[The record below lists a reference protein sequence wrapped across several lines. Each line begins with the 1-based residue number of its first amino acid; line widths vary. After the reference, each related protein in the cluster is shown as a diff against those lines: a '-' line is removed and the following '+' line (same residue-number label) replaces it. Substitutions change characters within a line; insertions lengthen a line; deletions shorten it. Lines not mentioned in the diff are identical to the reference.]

1 MEHTIAA
8 ISTSTMSSGGISIVR
23 MSGKDAI
30 ETADKIF
37 VSKNGKKLSEAS
49 SHTVHYGNI
58 VDEDGNIIDEVL
70 VIVMR
75 APNTYTRE
83 DVVEIDCH
91 GGILVTRKVL
101 EAAIKAGA
109 KPAEPG
115 EFTKRAF
122 LNGRID
128 LSQAEAVID
137 VINSKNEYALKSSV
151 SQLDGKLSAKIKEI
165 REVILN
171 HVAYIEAALDD
182 PEHISLD
189 NYVNNIEKDVD
200 NCVDNVYKLLK
211 TSDNG
216 RIMRDGIR
224 TVILGK
230 TNAGKSSLLNALAKE
245 ERAIVTDIEGTTRD
259 VLEEQVNLGGVT
271 LNLVDTAGIRKT
283 DDYVESIG
291 VEKAKKYAQDADLV
305 IFVVDSSRP
314 LDKNDDDIISL
325 IQNKNVI
332 VLLNKSD
339 MEQVVKPE
347 DLKNLNKFSM
357 VSISAK
363 NETGL
368 DKLEHAIKDMFFNGE
383 ISFNEEIYITNV
395 RHKTL
400 LQEALD
406 SLHMVK
412 DGINQGMSED
422 FLTIDLMTAYE
433 KLGMIIG
440 EEVEDDLA
448 DRIFSKFCMGKK
460 RLFKETAVKNL
471 CETYD
476 VVVVGAGHAGC
487 EAALACARLGLNT
500 ICFTVSCESIAMMP
514 CNPNIGGSSKGHL
527 VREIDALG
535 GEMGKNIDATFIQS
549 KMLNKSKGPAVH
561 SLRAQADKSDYS
573 HRMRKI
579 MENTDNLLVRQAEV
593 SEIIVEDGIIKGVKT
608 VSGASYFAKAVVLC
622 TGVYLKAKCIFGDV
636 SYETGP
642 NGLLPANHL
651 TQSLVDNGIE
661 VRRFKTG
668 TPARVDKR
676 SIDFSKMTEQFGDER
691 VVPFSFTTDPE
702 TVQKDQVSCWLT
714 YTNEETH
721 KIIRDN
727 LDRSPLYAGVIHGT
741 GARIS

>member
-70 VIVMR
+70 VRVMR

-448 DRIFSKFCMGKK
+448 DRIFSKFCMGK
-460 RLFKETAVKNL
+460 
-471 CETYD
+471 
-476 VVVVGAGHAGC
+476 
-487 EAALACARLGLNT
+487 
-500 ICFTVSCESIAMMP
+500 
-514 CNPNIGGSSKGHL
+514 
-527 VREIDALG
+527 
-535 GEMGKNIDATFIQS
+535 
-549 KMLNKSKGPAVH
+549 
-561 SLRAQADKSDYS
+561 
-573 HRMRKI
+573 
-579 MENTDNLLVRQAEV
+579 
-593 SEIIVEDGIIKGVKT
+593 
-608 VSGASYFAKAVVLC
+608 
-622 TGVYLKAKCIFGDV
+622 
-636 SYETGP
+636 
-642 NGLLPANHL
+642 
-651 TQSLVDNGIE
+651 
-661 VRRFKTG
+661 
-668 TPARVDKR
+668 
-676 SIDFSKMTEQFGDER
+676 
-691 VVPFSFTTDPE
+691 
-702 TVQKDQVSCWLT
+702 
-714 YTNEETH
+714 
-721 KIIRDN
+721 
-727 LDRSPLYAGVIHGT
+727 
-741 GARIS
+741 

>member
-368 DKLEHAIKDMFFNGE
+368 DKLEYAIKDMFFNGE

-448 DRIFSKFCMGKK
+448 DRIFSKFCMGK
-460 RLFKETAVKNL
+460 
-471 CETYD
+471 
-476 VVVVGAGHAGC
+476 
-487 EAALACARLGLNT
+487 
-500 ICFTVSCESIAMMP
+500 
-514 CNPNIGGSSKGHL
+514 
-527 VREIDALG
+527 
-535 GEMGKNIDATFIQS
+535 
-549 KMLNKSKGPAVH
+549 
-561 SLRAQADKSDYS
+561 
-573 HRMRKI
+573 
-579 MENTDNLLVRQAEV
+579 
-593 SEIIVEDGIIKGVKT
+593 
-608 VSGASYFAKAVVLC
+608 
-622 TGVYLKAKCIFGDV
+622 
-636 SYETGP
+636 
-642 NGLLPANHL
+642 
-651 TQSLVDNGIE
+651 
-661 VRRFKTG
+661 
-668 TPARVDKR
+668 
-676 SIDFSKMTEQFGDER
+676 
-691 VVPFSFTTDPE
+691 
-702 TVQKDQVSCWLT
+702 
-714 YTNEETH
+714 
-721 KIIRDN
+721 
-727 LDRSPLYAGVIHGT
+727 
-741 GARIS
+741 

>member
-1 MEHTIAA
+1 MEDTIAA
-8 ISTSTMSSGGISIVR
+8 ISTSTVSSGGISVVR
-23 MSGKDAI
+23 ISGENALSV
-30 ETADKIF
+30 AQQVF
-37 VSKNGKKLSEAS
+37 RSKKNKNVEDME

-58 VDEDGNIIDEVL
+58 YNGEELIDEVL
-70 VIVMR
+70 MVVMK

-448 DRIFSKFCMGKK
+448 DRIFSKFCMGK
-460 RLFKETAVKNL
+460 
-471 CETYD
+471 
-476 VVVVGAGHAGC
+476 
-487 EAALACARLGLNT
+487 
-500 ICFTVSCESIAMMP
+500 
-514 CNPNIGGSSKGHL
+514 
-527 VREIDALG
+527 
-535 GEMGKNIDATFIQS
+535 
-549 KMLNKSKGPAVH
+549 
-561 SLRAQADKSDYS
+561 
-573 HRMRKI
+573 
-579 MENTDNLLVRQAEV
+579 
-593 SEIIVEDGIIKGVKT
+593 
-608 VSGASYFAKAVVLC
+608 
-622 TGVYLKAKCIFGDV
+622 
-636 SYETGP
+636 
-642 NGLLPANHL
+642 
-651 TQSLVDNGIE
+651 
-661 VRRFKTG
+661 
-668 TPARVDKR
+668 
-676 SIDFSKMTEQFGDER
+676 
-691 VVPFSFTTDPE
+691 
-702 TVQKDQVSCWLT
+702 
-714 YTNEETH
+714 
-721 KIIRDN
+721 
-727 LDRSPLYAGVIHGT
+727 
-741 GARIS
+741 

>member
-37 VSKNGKKLSEAS
+37 VSKNGKKLSEVS

-363 NETGL
+363 NETGI

-448 DRIFSKFCMGKK
+448 DRIFSKFCMGK
-460 RLFKETAVKNL
+460 
-471 CETYD
+471 
-476 VVVVGAGHAGC
+476 
-487 EAALACARLGLNT
+487 
-500 ICFTVSCESIAMMP
+500 
-514 CNPNIGGSSKGHL
+514 
-527 VREIDALG
+527 
-535 GEMGKNIDATFIQS
+535 
-549 KMLNKSKGPAVH
+549 
-561 SLRAQADKSDYS
+561 
-573 HRMRKI
+573 
-579 MENTDNLLVRQAEV
+579 
-593 SEIIVEDGIIKGVKT
+593 
-608 VSGASYFAKAVVLC
+608 
-622 TGVYLKAKCIFGDV
+622 
-636 SYETGP
+636 
-642 NGLLPANHL
+642 
-651 TQSLVDNGIE
+651 
-661 VRRFKTG
+661 
-668 TPARVDKR
+668 
-676 SIDFSKMTEQFGDER
+676 
-691 VVPFSFTTDPE
+691 
-702 TVQKDQVSCWLT
+702 
-714 YTNEETH
+714 
-721 KIIRDN
+721 
-727 LDRSPLYAGVIHGT
+727 
-741 GARIS
+741 

>member
-271 LNLVDTAGIRKT
+271 LNLIDTAGIRKT

-325 IQNKNVI
+325 IQDKNVI

-400 LQEALD
+400 LKEALD

-448 DRIFSKFCMGKK
+448 DCIFSKFCMGK
-460 RLFKETAVKNL
+460 
-471 CETYD
+471 
-476 VVVVGAGHAGC
+476 
-487 EAALACARLGLNT
+487 
-500 ICFTVSCESIAMMP
+500 
-514 CNPNIGGSSKGHL
+514 
-527 VREIDALG
+527 
-535 GEMGKNIDATFIQS
+535 
-549 KMLNKSKGPAVH
+549 
-561 SLRAQADKSDYS
+561 
-573 HRMRKI
+573 
-579 MENTDNLLVRQAEV
+579 
-593 SEIIVEDGIIKGVKT
+593 
-608 VSGASYFAKAVVLC
+608 
-622 TGVYLKAKCIFGDV
+622 
-636 SYETGP
+636 
-642 NGLLPANHL
+642 
-651 TQSLVDNGIE
+651 
-661 VRRFKTG
+661 
-668 TPARVDKR
+668 
-676 SIDFSKMTEQFGDER
+676 
-691 VVPFSFTTDPE
+691 
-702 TVQKDQVSCWLT
+702 
-714 YTNEETH
+714 
-721 KIIRDN
+721 
-727 LDRSPLYAGVIHGT
+727 
-741 GARIS
+741 

>member
-1 MEHTIAA
+1 MEQTIAA

-23 MSGKDAI
+23 ISGENAI
-30 ETADKIF
+30 SVADTIF
-37 VSKNGKKLSEAS
+37 EAKNNKKLSKAD
-49 SHTVHYGNI
+49 SHTIHYGVI
-58 VDEDGNIIDEVL
+58 KDGDEVIDEVL
-70 VIVMR
+70 VSVMK

-83 DVVEIDCH
+83 DVIEINCH

-101 EAAIKAGA
+101 DTVLKNGA
-109 KPAEPG
+109 RPAEPG

-137 VINSKNEYALKSSV
+137 IINARNDYALKSSV
-151 SQLDGKLSAKIKEI
+151 NQLGGRLSEKITSI
-165 REVILN
+165 REVILDN
-171 HVAYIEAALDD
+171 VAFIESALDD
-182 PEHISLD
+182 PEHFDIND
-189 NYVNNIEKDVD
+189 NVDKMTKDVD
-200 NCVDNVYKLLK
+200 NCVDKVDKLLK

-448 DRIFSKFCMGKK
+448 DRIFSKFCMGK
-460 RLFKETAVKNL
+460 
-471 CETYD
+471 
-476 VVVVGAGHAGC
+476 
-487 EAALACARLGLNT
+487 
-500 ICFTVSCESIAMMP
+500 
-514 CNPNIGGSSKGHL
+514 
-527 VREIDALG
+527 
-535 GEMGKNIDATFIQS
+535 
-549 KMLNKSKGPAVH
+549 
-561 SLRAQADKSDYS
+561 
-573 HRMRKI
+573 
-579 MENTDNLLVRQAEV
+579 
-593 SEIIVEDGIIKGVKT
+593 
-608 VSGASYFAKAVVLC
+608 
-622 TGVYLKAKCIFGDV
+622 
-636 SYETGP
+636 
-642 NGLLPANHL
+642 
-651 TQSLVDNGIE
+651 
-661 VRRFKTG
+661 
-668 TPARVDKR
+668 
-676 SIDFSKMTEQFGDER
+676 
-691 VVPFSFTTDPE
+691 
-702 TVQKDQVSCWLT
+702 
-714 YTNEETH
+714 
-721 KIIRDN
+721 
-727 LDRSPLYAGVIHGT
+727 
-741 GARIS
+741 

>member
-216 RIMRDGIR
+216 RIMRNGIR

-448 DRIFSKFCMGKK
+448 DRIFSKFCMGK
-460 RLFKETAVKNL
+460 
-471 CETYD
+471 
-476 VVVVGAGHAGC
+476 
-487 EAALACARLGLNT
+487 
-500 ICFTVSCESIAMMP
+500 
-514 CNPNIGGSSKGHL
+514 
-527 VREIDALG
+527 
-535 GEMGKNIDATFIQS
+535 
-549 KMLNKSKGPAVH
+549 
-561 SLRAQADKSDYS
+561 
-573 HRMRKI
+573 
-579 MENTDNLLVRQAEV
+579 
-593 SEIIVEDGIIKGVKT
+593 
-608 VSGASYFAKAVVLC
+608 
-622 TGVYLKAKCIFGDV
+622 
-636 SYETGP
+636 
-642 NGLLPANHL
+642 
-651 TQSLVDNGIE
+651 
-661 VRRFKTG
+661 
-668 TPARVDKR
+668 
-676 SIDFSKMTEQFGDER
+676 
-691 VVPFSFTTDPE
+691 
-702 TVQKDQVSCWLT
+702 
-714 YTNEETH
+714 
-721 KIIRDN
+721 
-727 LDRSPLYAGVIHGT
+727 
-741 GARIS
+741 

>member
-448 DRIFSKFCMGKK
+448 DRIFSKFCM
-460 RLFKETAVKNL
+460 VK
-471 CETYD
+471 
-476 VVVVGAGHAGC
+476 
-487 EAALACARLGLNT
+487 
-500 ICFTVSCESIAMMP
+500 
-514 CNPNIGGSSKGHL
+514 
-527 VREIDALG
+527 
-535 GEMGKNIDATFIQS
+535 
-549 KMLNKSKGPAVH
+549 
-561 SLRAQADKSDYS
+561 
-573 HRMRKI
+573 
-579 MENTDNLLVRQAEV
+579 
-593 SEIIVEDGIIKGVKT
+593 
-608 VSGASYFAKAVVLC
+608 
-622 TGVYLKAKCIFGDV
+622 
-636 SYETGP
+636 
-642 NGLLPANHL
+642 
-651 TQSLVDNGIE
+651 
-661 VRRFKTG
+661 
-668 TPARVDKR
+668 
-676 SIDFSKMTEQFGDER
+676 
-691 VVPFSFTTDPE
+691 
-702 TVQKDQVSCWLT
+702 
-714 YTNEETH
+714 
-721 KIIRDN
+721 
-727 LDRSPLYAGVIHGT
+727 
-741 GARIS
+741 

>member
-37 VSKNGKKLSEAS
+37 VSKNGKKLSEVS

-58 VDEDGNIIDEVL
+58 VDEDSNIIDEVL

-448 DRIFSKFCMGKK
+448 DRIFSKFCMGK
-460 RLFKETAVKNL
+460 
-471 CETYD
+471 
-476 VVVVGAGHAGC
+476 
-487 EAALACARLGLNT
+487 
-500 ICFTVSCESIAMMP
+500 
-514 CNPNIGGSSKGHL
+514 
-527 VREIDALG
+527 
-535 GEMGKNIDATFIQS
+535 
-549 KMLNKSKGPAVH
+549 
-561 SLRAQADKSDYS
+561 
-573 HRMRKI
+573 
-579 MENTDNLLVRQAEV
+579 
-593 SEIIVEDGIIKGVKT
+593 
-608 VSGASYFAKAVVLC
+608 
-622 TGVYLKAKCIFGDV
+622 
-636 SYETGP
+636 
-642 NGLLPANHL
+642 
-651 TQSLVDNGIE
+651 
-661 VRRFKTG
+661 
-668 TPARVDKR
+668 
-676 SIDFSKMTEQFGDER
+676 
-691 VVPFSFTTDPE
+691 
-702 TVQKDQVSCWLT
+702 
-714 YTNEETH
+714 
-721 KIIRDN
+721 
-727 LDRSPLYAGVIHGT
+727 
-741 GARIS
+741 

>member
-422 FLTIDLMTAYE
+422 FLTIDLMTSYE

-448 DRIFSKFCMGKK
+448 DRIFSKFCMGK
-460 RLFKETAVKNL
+460 
-471 CETYD
+471 
-476 VVVVGAGHAGC
+476 
-487 EAALACARLGLNT
+487 
-500 ICFTVSCESIAMMP
+500 
-514 CNPNIGGSSKGHL
+514 
-527 VREIDALG
+527 
-535 GEMGKNIDATFIQS
+535 
-549 KMLNKSKGPAVH
+549 
-561 SLRAQADKSDYS
+561 
-573 HRMRKI
+573 
-579 MENTDNLLVRQAEV
+579 
-593 SEIIVEDGIIKGVKT
+593 
-608 VSGASYFAKAVVLC
+608 
-622 TGVYLKAKCIFGDV
+622 
-636 SYETGP
+636 
-642 NGLLPANHL
+642 
-651 TQSLVDNGIE
+651 
-661 VRRFKTG
+661 
-668 TPARVDKR
+668 
-676 SIDFSKMTEQFGDER
+676 
-691 VVPFSFTTDPE
+691 
-702 TVQKDQVSCWLT
+702 
-714 YTNEETH
+714 
-721 KIIRDN
+721 
-727 LDRSPLYAGVIHGT
+727 
-741 GARIS
+741 

>member
-271 LNLVDTAGIRKT
+271 LNLIDTAGIRKT

-325 IQNKNVI
+325 IQDKNVI

-400 LQEALD
+400 LKEALD

-448 DRIFSKFCMGKK
+448 DRIFSKFCMGK
-460 RLFKETAVKNL
+460 
-471 CETYD
+471 
-476 VVVVGAGHAGC
+476 
-487 EAALACARLGLNT
+487 
-500 ICFTVSCESIAMMP
+500 
-514 CNPNIGGSSKGHL
+514 
-527 VREIDALG
+527 
-535 GEMGKNIDATFIQS
+535 
-549 KMLNKSKGPAVH
+549 
-561 SLRAQADKSDYS
+561 
-573 HRMRKI
+573 
-579 MENTDNLLVRQAEV
+579 
-593 SEIIVEDGIIKGVKT
+593 
-608 VSGASYFAKAVVLC
+608 
-622 TGVYLKAKCIFGDV
+622 
-636 SYETGP
+636 
-642 NGLLPANHL
+642 
-651 TQSLVDNGIE
+651 
-661 VRRFKTG
+661 
-668 TPARVDKR
+668 
-676 SIDFSKMTEQFGDER
+676 
-691 VVPFSFTTDPE
+691 
-702 TVQKDQVSCWLT
+702 
-714 YTNEETH
+714 
-721 KIIRDN
+721 
-727 LDRSPLYAGVIHGT
+727 
-741 GARIS
+741 

>member
-230 TNAGKSSLLNALAKE
+230 TNTGKSSLLNALAKE

-448 DRIFSKFCMGKK
+448 DRIFSKFCMGK
-460 RLFKETAVKNL
+460 
-471 CETYD
+471 
-476 VVVVGAGHAGC
+476 
-487 EAALACARLGLNT
+487 
-500 ICFTVSCESIAMMP
+500 
-514 CNPNIGGSSKGHL
+514 
-527 VREIDALG
+527 
-535 GEMGKNIDATFIQS
+535 
-549 KMLNKSKGPAVH
+549 
-561 SLRAQADKSDYS
+561 
-573 HRMRKI
+573 
-579 MENTDNLLVRQAEV
+579 
-593 SEIIVEDGIIKGVKT
+593 
-608 VSGASYFAKAVVLC
+608 
-622 TGVYLKAKCIFGDV
+622 
-636 SYETGP
+636 
-642 NGLLPANHL
+642 
-651 TQSLVDNGIE
+651 
-661 VRRFKTG
+661 
-668 TPARVDKR
+668 
-676 SIDFSKMTEQFGDER
+676 
-691 VVPFSFTTDPE
+691 
-702 TVQKDQVSCWLT
+702 
-714 YTNEETH
+714 
-721 KIIRDN
+721 
-727 LDRSPLYAGVIHGT
+727 
-741 GARIS
+741 

>member
-49 SHTVHYGNI
+49 SHTVHSGNI

-448 DRIFSKFCMGKK
+448 DRIFSKFCMGK
-460 RLFKETAVKNL
+460 
-471 CETYD
+471 
-476 VVVVGAGHAGC
+476 
-487 EAALACARLGLNT
+487 
-500 ICFTVSCESIAMMP
+500 
-514 CNPNIGGSSKGHL
+514 
-527 VREIDALG
+527 
-535 GEMGKNIDATFIQS
+535 
-549 KMLNKSKGPAVH
+549 
-561 SLRAQADKSDYS
+561 
-573 HRMRKI
+573 
-579 MENTDNLLVRQAEV
+579 
-593 SEIIVEDGIIKGVKT
+593 
-608 VSGASYFAKAVVLC
+608 
-622 TGVYLKAKCIFGDV
+622 
-636 SYETGP
+636 
-642 NGLLPANHL
+642 
-651 TQSLVDNGIE
+651 
-661 VRRFKTG
+661 
-668 TPARVDKR
+668 
-676 SIDFSKMTEQFGDER
+676 
-691 VVPFSFTTDPE
+691 
-702 TVQKDQVSCWLT
+702 
-714 YTNEETH
+714 
-721 KIIRDN
+721 
-727 LDRSPLYAGVIHGT
+727 
-741 GARIS
+741 

>member
-8 ISTSTMSSGGISIVR
+8 ISTSTMSSGGLSIVR

-448 DRIFSKFCMGKK
+448 DRIFSKFCMGK
-460 RLFKETAVKNL
+460 
-471 CETYD
+471 
-476 VVVVGAGHAGC
+476 
-487 EAALACARLGLNT
+487 
-500 ICFTVSCESIAMMP
+500 
-514 CNPNIGGSSKGHL
+514 
-527 VREIDALG
+527 
-535 GEMGKNIDATFIQS
+535 
-549 KMLNKSKGPAVH
+549 
-561 SLRAQADKSDYS
+561 
-573 HRMRKI
+573 
-579 MENTDNLLVRQAEV
+579 
-593 SEIIVEDGIIKGVKT
+593 
-608 VSGASYFAKAVVLC
+608 
-622 TGVYLKAKCIFGDV
+622 
-636 SYETGP
+636 
-642 NGLLPANHL
+642 
-651 TQSLVDNGIE
+651 
-661 VRRFKTG
+661 
-668 TPARVDKR
+668 
-676 SIDFSKMTEQFGDER
+676 
-691 VVPFSFTTDPE
+691 
-702 TVQKDQVSCWLT
+702 
-714 YTNEETH
+714 
-721 KIIRDN
+721 
-727 LDRSPLYAGVIHGT
+727 
-741 GARIS
+741 

>member
-37 VSKNGKKLSEAS
+37 VSKNGKKLSESS

-347 DLKNLNKFSM
+347 DLKNLNKFSI

-448 DRIFSKFCMGKK
+448 DRIFSKFCMGK
-460 RLFKETAVKNL
+460 
-471 CETYD
+471 
-476 VVVVGAGHAGC
+476 
-487 EAALACARLGLNT
+487 
-500 ICFTVSCESIAMMP
+500 
-514 CNPNIGGSSKGHL
+514 
-527 VREIDALG
+527 
-535 GEMGKNIDATFIQS
+535 
-549 KMLNKSKGPAVH
+549 
-561 SLRAQADKSDYS
+561 
-573 HRMRKI
+573 
-579 MENTDNLLVRQAEV
+579 
-593 SEIIVEDGIIKGVKT
+593 
-608 VSGASYFAKAVVLC
+608 
-622 TGVYLKAKCIFGDV
+622 
-636 SYETGP
+636 
-642 NGLLPANHL
+642 
-651 TQSLVDNGIE
+651 
-661 VRRFKTG
+661 
-668 TPARVDKR
+668 
-676 SIDFSKMTEQFGDER
+676 
-691 VVPFSFTTDPE
+691 
-702 TVQKDQVSCWLT
+702 
-714 YTNEETH
+714 
-721 KIIRDN
+721 
-727 LDRSPLYAGVIHGT
+727 
-741 GARIS
+741 

>member
-400 LQEALD
+400 LQEVLD

-448 DRIFSKFCMGKK
+448 DRIFSKFCMGK
-460 RLFKETAVKNL
+460 
-471 CETYD
+471 
-476 VVVVGAGHAGC
+476 
-487 EAALACARLGLNT
+487 
-500 ICFTVSCESIAMMP
+500 
-514 CNPNIGGSSKGHL
+514 
-527 VREIDALG
+527 
-535 GEMGKNIDATFIQS
+535 
-549 KMLNKSKGPAVH
+549 
-561 SLRAQADKSDYS
+561 
-573 HRMRKI
+573 
-579 MENTDNLLVRQAEV
+579 
-593 SEIIVEDGIIKGVKT
+593 
-608 VSGASYFAKAVVLC
+608 
-622 TGVYLKAKCIFGDV
+622 
-636 SYETGP
+636 
-642 NGLLPANHL
+642 
-651 TQSLVDNGIE
+651 
-661 VRRFKTG
+661 
-668 TPARVDKR
+668 
-676 SIDFSKMTEQFGDER
+676 
-691 VVPFSFTTDPE
+691 
-702 TVQKDQVSCWLT
+702 
-714 YTNEETH
+714 
-721 KIIRDN
+721 
-727 LDRSPLYAGVIHGT
+727 
-741 GARIS
+741 

>member
-75 APNTYTRE
+75 APNTYTSE

-448 DRIFSKFCMGKK
+448 DRIFSKFCMGK
-460 RLFKETAVKNL
+460 
-471 CETYD
+471 
-476 VVVVGAGHAGC
+476 
-487 EAALACARLGLNT
+487 
-500 ICFTVSCESIAMMP
+500 
-514 CNPNIGGSSKGHL
+514 
-527 VREIDALG
+527 
-535 GEMGKNIDATFIQS
+535 
-549 KMLNKSKGPAVH
+549 
-561 SLRAQADKSDYS
+561 
-573 HRMRKI
+573 
-579 MENTDNLLVRQAEV
+579 
-593 SEIIVEDGIIKGVKT
+593 
-608 VSGASYFAKAVVLC
+608 
-622 TGVYLKAKCIFGDV
+622 
-636 SYETGP
+636 
-642 NGLLPANHL
+642 
-651 TQSLVDNGIE
+651 
-661 VRRFKTG
+661 
-668 TPARVDKR
+668 
-676 SIDFSKMTEQFGDER
+676 
-691 VVPFSFTTDPE
+691 
-702 TVQKDQVSCWLT
+702 
-714 YTNEETH
+714 
-721 KIIRDN
+721 
-727 LDRSPLYAGVIHGT
+727 
-741 GARIS
+741 

>member
-357 VSISAK
+357 ISISAK

-448 DRIFSKFCMGKK
+448 DRIFSKFCMGK
-460 RLFKETAVKNL
+460 
-471 CETYD
+471 
-476 VVVVGAGHAGC
+476 
-487 EAALACARLGLNT
+487 
-500 ICFTVSCESIAMMP
+500 
-514 CNPNIGGSSKGHL
+514 
-527 VREIDALG
+527 
-535 GEMGKNIDATFIQS
+535 
-549 KMLNKSKGPAVH
+549 
-561 SLRAQADKSDYS
+561 
-573 HRMRKI
+573 
-579 MENTDNLLVRQAEV
+579 
-593 SEIIVEDGIIKGVKT
+593 
-608 VSGASYFAKAVVLC
+608 
-622 TGVYLKAKCIFGDV
+622 
-636 SYETGP
+636 
-642 NGLLPANHL
+642 
-651 TQSLVDNGIE
+651 
-661 VRRFKTG
+661 
-668 TPARVDKR
+668 
-676 SIDFSKMTEQFGDER
+676 
-691 VVPFSFTTDPE
+691 
-702 TVQKDQVSCWLT
+702 
-714 YTNEETH
+714 
-721 KIIRDN
+721 
-727 LDRSPLYAGVIHGT
+727 
-741 GARIS
+741 

>member
-189 NYVNNIEKDVD
+189 NYVNNIEKDVH

-448 DRIFSKFCMGKK
+448 DRIFSKFCMGK
-460 RLFKETAVKNL
+460 
-471 CETYD
+471 
-476 VVVVGAGHAGC
+476 
-487 EAALACARLGLNT
+487 
-500 ICFTVSCESIAMMP
+500 
-514 CNPNIGGSSKGHL
+514 
-527 VREIDALG
+527 
-535 GEMGKNIDATFIQS
+535 
-549 KMLNKSKGPAVH
+549 
-561 SLRAQADKSDYS
+561 
-573 HRMRKI
+573 
-579 MENTDNLLVRQAEV
+579 
-593 SEIIVEDGIIKGVKT
+593 
-608 VSGASYFAKAVVLC
+608 
-622 TGVYLKAKCIFGDV
+622 
-636 SYETGP
+636 
-642 NGLLPANHL
+642 
-651 TQSLVDNGIE
+651 
-661 VRRFKTG
+661 
-668 TPARVDKR
+668 
-676 SIDFSKMTEQFGDER
+676 
-691 VVPFSFTTDPE
+691 
-702 TVQKDQVSCWLT
+702 
-714 YTNEETH
+714 
-721 KIIRDN
+721 
-727 LDRSPLYAGVIHGT
+727 
-741 GARIS
+741 

>member
-283 DDYVESIG
+283 DDYVESIS

-448 DRIFSKFCMGKK
+448 DRIFSKFCMGK
-460 RLFKETAVKNL
+460 
-471 CETYD
+471 
-476 VVVVGAGHAGC
+476 
-487 EAALACARLGLNT
+487 
-500 ICFTVSCESIAMMP
+500 
-514 CNPNIGGSSKGHL
+514 
-527 VREIDALG
+527 
-535 GEMGKNIDATFIQS
+535 
-549 KMLNKSKGPAVH
+549 
-561 SLRAQADKSDYS
+561 
-573 HRMRKI
+573 
-579 MENTDNLLVRQAEV
+579 
-593 SEIIVEDGIIKGVKT
+593 
-608 VSGASYFAKAVVLC
+608 
-622 TGVYLKAKCIFGDV
+622 
-636 SYETGP
+636 
-642 NGLLPANHL
+642 
-651 TQSLVDNGIE
+651 
-661 VRRFKTG
+661 
-668 TPARVDKR
+668 
-676 SIDFSKMTEQFGDER
+676 
-691 VVPFSFTTDPE
+691 
-702 TVQKDQVSCWLT
+702 
-714 YTNEETH
+714 
-721 KIIRDN
+721 
-727 LDRSPLYAGVIHGT
+727 
-741 GARIS
+741 

>member
-291 VEKAKKYAQDADLV
+291 VEKAKKYAQDAELV

-448 DRIFSKFCMGKK
+448 DRIFSKFCMGK
-460 RLFKETAVKNL
+460 
-471 CETYD
+471 
-476 VVVVGAGHAGC
+476 
-487 EAALACARLGLNT
+487 
-500 ICFTVSCESIAMMP
+500 
-514 CNPNIGGSSKGHL
+514 
-527 VREIDALG
+527 
-535 GEMGKNIDATFIQS
+535 
-549 KMLNKSKGPAVH
+549 
-561 SLRAQADKSDYS
+561 
-573 HRMRKI
+573 
-579 MENTDNLLVRQAEV
+579 
-593 SEIIVEDGIIKGVKT
+593 
-608 VSGASYFAKAVVLC
+608 
-622 TGVYLKAKCIFGDV
+622 
-636 SYETGP
+636 
-642 NGLLPANHL
+642 
-651 TQSLVDNGIE
+651 
-661 VRRFKTG
+661 
-668 TPARVDKR
+668 
-676 SIDFSKMTEQFGDER
+676 
-691 VVPFSFTTDPE
+691 
-702 TVQKDQVSCWLT
+702 
-714 YTNEETH
+714 
-721 KIIRDN
+721 
-727 LDRSPLYAGVIHGT
+727 
-741 GARIS
+741 

>member
-37 VSKNGKKLSEAS
+37 VSKNEKKLSEAS

-171 HVAYIEAALDD
+171 NVAYIEAALDD

-448 DRIFSKFCMGKK
+448 DRIFSKFCMGK
-460 RLFKETAVKNL
+460 
-471 CETYD
+471 
-476 VVVVGAGHAGC
+476 
-487 EAALACARLGLNT
+487 
-500 ICFTVSCESIAMMP
+500 
-514 CNPNIGGSSKGHL
+514 
-527 VREIDALG
+527 
-535 GEMGKNIDATFIQS
+535 
-549 KMLNKSKGPAVH
+549 
-561 SLRAQADKSDYS
+561 
-573 HRMRKI
+573 
-579 MENTDNLLVRQAEV
+579 
-593 SEIIVEDGIIKGVKT
+593 
-608 VSGASYFAKAVVLC
+608 
-622 TGVYLKAKCIFGDV
+622 
-636 SYETGP
+636 
-642 NGLLPANHL
+642 
-651 TQSLVDNGIE
+651 
-661 VRRFKTG
+661 
-668 TPARVDKR
+668 
-676 SIDFSKMTEQFGDER
+676 
-691 VVPFSFTTDPE
+691 
-702 TVQKDQVSCWLT
+702 
-714 YTNEETH
+714 
-721 KIIRDN
+721 
-727 LDRSPLYAGVIHGT
+727 
-741 GARIS
+741 